1 MLTPVVM
8 MQANCT
14 TDTYANMHCMRRA
27 KARDVTALFNLPK
40 KVAAGSAGSA
50 VELEQQLQEAQQQA
64 EREHQRAR
72 QLEQQL
78 QVGSPVET

>member
-1 MLTPVVM
+1 
-8 MQANCT
+8 
-14 TDTYANMHCMRRA
+14 MRRA

-50 VELEQQLQEAQQQA
+50 VELEQQLQQAQQQA

-78 QVGSPVET
+78 QVGSCPVKTCCSLDIPHLQHMQSG